1 MDIVYA
7 LSPKGQRECAAERP
21 ALLREL
27 HDLLRMV
34 DGRRTRTDLLS
45 TVGKNAITT
54 GGLRWL
60 TASGY
65 IYPKPPDA
73 PHGAESSAHMPEL
86 GGSPQDLP
94 ASVPQD
100 LSTRSAPVS
109 ARGEA
114 RVRDALAQYMQQ
126 SIERHLGDAGA
137 PYRRRVERATSV
149 GELLPLL
156 NPLLEAILA
165 RVGSAPAIEFAD
177 AAALLLQPLEQRA
190 LN

>member
-1 MDIVYA
+1 MDTVYA
-7 LSPKGQRECAAERP
+7 LSPKGQRECAAENP

-27 HDLLRMV
+27 RDLLRMV

-65 IYPKPPDA
+65 IYPKPLDA
-73 PHGAESSAHMPEL
+73 PYGAESSAPMPVL
-86 GGSPQDLP
+86 GGSPRDLP

-100 LSTRSAPVS
+100 LSARSAPMPM
-109 ARGEA
+109 RGQA
-114 RVRDALAQYMQQ
+114 RVRDALAQYMLR
-126 SIERHLGDAGA
+126 SIERHLGDTGA
-137 PYRRRVERATSV
+137 PYRRRVERAASV
-149 GELLPLL
+149 SELLPLL

-165 RVGSAPAIEFAD
+165 RVGSAPAMEFAD
-177 AAALLLQPLEQRA
+177 AAALLLQPLEQCE